1 MEFLDREEERTRLCR
16 VLDGDEGAFVC
27 LYGRRRCGKSR
38 LLRESVKGRQN
49 CLYHVA
55 DRSERAAQVARFVAE
70 AAVRWPGMRAATTDD
85 WGVALDLW
93 VAVSPKG
100 SVLVIDEFPY
110 LVEAS
115 RELPSILQRIV
126 DGLAETGRKI
136 IVCGSSQRM
145 MQGLVLKANEPLY
158 GRAAEIL
165 PIRPL
170 LFGWLKRA
178 FPKAS
183 AGERLRMWGAWGG
196 VPRYWELQQRS
207 KTLVE
212 ALRNHLSPLGVLR
225 HEPECLLMD
234 EVGDVAQASAV
245 LSFIGEGAHRV
256 SEIAGRM
263 GRVATDISRPL
274 QRLMELELITR
285 EQPFGT
291 DIRGKKSLYRIADP
305 FLDFWFTFV
314 RPRWSDESFLDT
326 KGDLARFEQGYQVH
340 LGSVWERL
348 VRETLT
354 RRPLPGSDVRWRG
367 ISRWWGAGTDRQP
380 MELDV
385 VAESEDGKTLL
396 VGEAKLSLSPADVAR
411 CRASIEEKASRL
423 PFAHKYEQVRTEL
436 FVAARPPSGT
446 VSQDWCET
454 ISDDAAFGRA

>member
-1 MEFLDREEERTRLCR
+1 MEFLDREDERARVCR
-16 VLDGDEGAFVC
+16 VLDGREGAFAC

-38 LLRESVKGRQN
+38 LLRECVKGRAD

-70 AAVRWPGMRAATTDD
+70 AAARWPAMRAAATGD
-85 WGVALDLW
+85 WGMALDLW
-93 VAVSPKG
+93 AAVAPRG
-100 SVLVIDEFPY
+100 SMLVLDEFPY
-110 LVEAS
+110 LVETCP
-115 RELPSILQRIV
+115 ELPSILQRVV

-145 MQGLVLKANEPLY
+145 MQGFVLKANEPLY

-170 LFGWLKRA
+170 PFGWLKRA

-183 AGERLRMWGAWGG
+183 ASERLRMWGAWGG
-196 VPRYWELQQRS
+196 VPRYWELQQES

-212 ALRNHLSPLGVLR
+212 ALQRNLSPLGVLR
-225 HEPECLLMD
+225 REPEFLLMD
-234 EVGDVAQASAV
+234 EVGDVAQASTV
-245 LSFIGEGAHRV
+245 LAFIGEGAHRV

-263 GRVATDISRPL
+263 GRSATDLSRPL
-274 QRLMELELITR
+274 QRLTELELITR

-291 DIRGKKSLYRIADP
+291 DARGKKSLYRIADP

-314 RPRWSDESFLDT
+314 RPRWSQETFLDT
-326 KGDLARFEQGYQVH
+326 KEDQVRFEQAYQVH
-340 LGSVWERL
+340 LGGVWERL
-348 VRETLT
+348 VRETLA
-354 RRPLPGSDVRWRG
+354 RRPLPDSGVRWRNV
-367 ISRWWGAGTDRQP
+367 SRWWGSGSDHAP

-396 VGEAKLSLSPADVAR
+396 VGEAKLTLGAAETAR
-411 CRASIEEKASRL
+411 CRAVLADKAARL
-423 PFAHKYEQVRTEL
+423 PFANKYENIVERL
-436 FVAARPPSGT
+436 FVAGNPPPNA
-446 VSQDWCET
+446 VSQAWCEAT
-454 ISDDAAFGRA
+454 E